1 MKKNILTLAL
11 LSILTTPSYGADYQA
26 GDFVVRGG
34 LTNVNPDGEHALVIL
49 AGADS
54 TMTLTA
60 DDSTQLGLNFL
71 YFYTDNIAIE
81 LLAAT
86 PFEHDVTIHD
96 KNSVLNVD
104 GIKLADAKQLPPTL
118 SALYYFDTQSAFKP
132 YVGLGINYTIFF
144 DEQFEDA
151 PKELGL
157 SNLELDSSFGLSVQL
172 GLDYLLTDNLHVNF
186 SARYIDIG
194 TEATFDVGGESI
206 GKSNIDIDPMV
217 YSVMLGYKF

>member
-1 MKKNILTLAL
+1 MKKNILTLTL
-11 LSILTTPSYGADYQA
+11 LSILTASSYGADYQA

-34 LTNVNPDGEHALVIL
+34 LTNVNPDSDHASVIL

-54 TMTLTA
+54 TMTLTT

-71 YFYTDNIAIE
+71 YFYTDNIAVE

-86 PFEHDVTIHD
+86 PFAHDVTIHD

-104 GIKLADAKQLPPTL
+104 GVQLADAKQLPPTL
-118 SALYYFDTQSAFKP
+118 SVLYYFDTQSVIKP
-132 YVGLGINYTIFF
+132 YVGVGVNYTIFF
-144 DEQFEDA
+144 DEEFEEA

-157 SNLELDSSFGLSVQL
+157 SNLELDSSVGLSFQV
-172 GLDYLLTDNLHVNF
+172 GVDYLLNDKFHINF
-186 SARYIDIG
+186 SARYIDIA

-206 GKSNIDIDPMV
+206 GKADIDIDPMV

>member
-1 MKKNILTLAL
+1 
-11 LSILTTPSYGADYQA
+11 
-26 GDFVVRGG
+26 
-34 LTNVNPDGEHALVIL
+34 VNPDGEHGSVIL

-60 DDSTQLGLNFL
+60 EDSTQLGLNFL

-81 LLAAT
+81 LLAST

-96 KNSVLNVD
+96 ENSVLNVD

-132 YVGLGINYTIFF
+132 YVGVGINYTIFF

-157 SNLELDSSFGLSVQL
+157 SNLELDSSFGLTVQL

-186 SARYIDIG
+186 SARYIDLG

>member
-1 MKKNILTLAL
+1 MKKNILTLTL
-11 LSILTTPSYGADYQA
+11 LSIFTASSYGADYQA

-34 LTNVNPDGEHALVIL
+34 LTNVNPDNEHAAVLL
-49 AGADS
+49 AGENS

-71 YFYTDNIAIE
+71 YFYTDNIAVE

-86 PFEHDVTIHD
+86 PFDHDVTIHD

-104 GIKLADAKQLPPTL
+104 GIKLAEAKQLPPTL
-118 SALYYFDTQSAFKP
+118 SALYYFDTKSPFKP
-132 YVGLGINYTIFF
+132 YVGVGINYTIFF

-151 PKELGL
+151 PKTLGL
-157 SNLELDSSFGLSVQL
+157 SNLALDSSVGLSFQV
-172 GLDYLLTDNLHVNF
+172 GMDYLINDKFHVNF
-186 SARYIDIG
+186 SARYIDIA

-206 GKSNIDIDPMV
+206 GKADIDIDPMV